1 EAKDALRKMKYDNQ
15 TVTTVSK
22 ILQYQ
27 DTCCMAD
34 KVSIKRA
41 LNEQGKEIFFLAL
54 QMKEAVAKESFS
66 TVREMAKEILDK
78 QEPYT
83 IGQLAVTGNDLKKE
97 GISEGTRIGE
107 TLQRLLDQVI
117 VEPDKNTK
125 EDLISMIREQ
135 QDA

>member
-1 EAKDALRKMKYDNQ
+1 
-15 TVTTVSK
+15 
-22 ILQYQ
+22 
-27 DTCCMAD
+27 MAD

-83 IGQLAVTGNDLKKE
+83 IGQLAVTGNDLKGE
-97 GISEGTRIGE
+97 GISEGTKIGE
-107 TLQRLLDQVI
+107 TLQRLLDRVI
-117 VEPDKNTK
+117 LEPDKNTK

-135 QDA
+135 QEA